1 MFSRFDSTNPAIWLP
16 DIIGEAKKLATYFKN
31 LTTKIATDWSKE
43 GRYGNRSSS
52 RDKESDKRKAIH
64 YCRKLRKGIVTTR
77 LNMNLLEKKMVEKFT
92 AKYDNVAD
100 IDLDQHSEVSSPM
113 RAKKRA
119 NQGVLESIKNVTE
132 GISKQEDYYAKNRRS
147 SSSSSTNISPHIP
160 VGAGMETLPLVLG
173 TEELYDLSDLS
184 TEAESFLDKSEE
196 TRFSVIDDIT
206 DECNEFFNAA
216 SAMMDRTPT
225 KSSSLQDSR
234 LKPSPSLVSV
244 KPKSNIY
251 QNIYNS
257 DSECS
262 ITTAPNL
269 NMSKDEVND
278 ENHNNGI
285 VKPKSSNSIK
295 SGRSTDFPEKSATAH
310 ARTPA
315 RPTVEKHGASKFLNV
330 TSSLREHLISGLSSS
345 DEEAVTDSYLET
357 VAYANLHSEFVEFD
371 GSSTSDLNEK
381 ARRKLLLDSS
391 DSDIEYSFDSDFSLT
406 EMVTDKESVQKN
418 NKTSQKPD
426 KGDPKLKLRCEV
438 VLNRIT
444 NQVSILNINNNKI
457 ILCDLNL
464 LLKYLSITFFLF
476 LTEFCLKEQSSI
488 YETPEDFGKEE
499 SYRIR

>member
-1 MFSRFDSTNPAIWLP
+1 LFSRFDSTNPAIWLP
-16 DIIGEAKKLATYFKN
+16 DIIGEAKMLATYFKN

-113 RAKKRA
+113 RAKKRV
-119 NQGVLESIKNVTE
+119 NQGVLENIKNVTE
-132 GISKQEDYYAKNRRS
+132 GNSKQEDYYAKNRRS
-147 SSSSSTNISPHIP
+147 SSSSSTNISPPIP

-173 TEELYDLSDLS
+173 AEESYDLSDLS
-184 TEAESFLDKSEE
+184 TEAESCLDKSEE
-196 TRFSVIDDIT
+196 TGFSVIDDIT

-234 LKPSPSLVSV
+234 LKPSPSLVPV

-251 QNIYNS
+251 QNVYSS

-262 ITTAPNL
+262 ITAAPNL

-315 RPTVEKHGASKFLNV
+315 RPTVEKYGASKFLKV
-330 TSSLREHLISGLSSS
+330 TPSSGLSSS
-345 DEEAVTDSYLET
+345 DEEAVIDSYLET
-357 VAYANLHSEFVEFD
+357 VASANLYSEFVEFD

-381 ARRKLLLDSS
+381 ARQKLLLDSS

-457 ILCDLNL
+457 IVCDLNL
-464 LLKYLSITFFLF
+464 LLKYLSITCFLF
-476 LTEFCLKEQSSI
+476 LTEFCLKEQSFI